1 MPERQNSV
9 EAKGI
14 FHQTIT
20 SPHAEP
26 GTMSNPYAASQQTAL
41 NTGAPQNVEAY
52 ALIELARRMA
62 AAQAEPVDRD
72 AVLHVVRTNWKLWT
86 IIQASLVDPD
96 CAVPTAIRENL
107 LSLSNF
113 VDRRSAELLSNP
125 DASALTTL
133 ININRQ
139 IGAGLLGNP
148 GEGMASQAADDTT
161 SPTHAPSPIARSGTD
176 TSV

>member
-1 MPERQNSV
+1 
-9 EAKGI
+9 
-14 FHQTIT
+14 
-20 SPHAEP
+20 
-26 GTMSNPYAASQQTAL
+26 MSNPYAASQQTAL

-62 AAQAEPVDRD
+62 AAQGEPVDRE

-96 CAVPTAIRENL
+96 CTVPTAIRENL

-148 GEGMASQAADDTT
+148 GEGMTPANLEPTGQYPQG
-161 SPTHAPSPIARSGTD
+161 SPPVLSSGTD

>member
-1 MPERQNSV
+1 
-9 EAKGI
+9 
-14 FHQTIT
+14 
-20 SPHAEP
+20 
-26 GTMSNPYAASQQTAL
+26 MSNPYAASQQTAL

-62 AAQAEPVDRD
+62 VAQTEPSDRE

-96 CAVPTAIRENL
+96 CTVPTAIRENL

-113 VDRRSAELLSNP
+113 VDRRSAELLSKP
-125 DASALTTL
+125 DAAALTTL

-148 GEGMASQAADDTT
+148 GEGVTQPGQEPNSHYPQGSSSAL
-161 SPTHAPSPIARSGTD
+161 PTGTD

>member
-1 MPERQNSV
+1 
-9 EAKGI
+9 
-14 FHQTIT
+14 
-20 SPHAEP
+20 
-26 GTMSNPYAASQQTAL
+26 MSNPYAASQQTAL

-62 AAQAEPVDRD
+62 AAQADPVDRD

-125 DASALTTL
+125 DAAALTTL

-148 GEGMASQAADDTT
+148 GDGVAPPSTDGTPSQ
-161 SPTHAPSPIARSGTD
+161 PQAPSVTGLSGTD